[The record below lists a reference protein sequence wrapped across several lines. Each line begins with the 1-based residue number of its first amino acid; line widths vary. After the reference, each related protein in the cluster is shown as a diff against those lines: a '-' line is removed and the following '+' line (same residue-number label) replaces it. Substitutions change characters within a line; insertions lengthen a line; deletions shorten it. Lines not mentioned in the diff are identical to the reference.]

1 MYSRIEDK
9 FWIDPMVRKMTED
22 ARILFLYILTT
33 PQRNIVGLFHLPS
46 AFACYHLQ
54 WTPQRFE
61 KALKELIKANR
72 VKYDFDLELIF
83 IKNFFKYQAPE
94 NPNQVKS
101 AIEVLNE
108 LPDTLLLADLA
119 NILERSKDDKF
130 VTLAEGLRNRFETVT
145 KGLAKG
151 SETVSKPVTVTVT
164 VTDNNNSN
172 SNTSSM
178 SNLGRFDGN
187 DDVDNFSGGE
197 VQGERK
203 RLTSK
208 QIDEVFD
215 LYNEITHGR
224 LPHALKN
231 ENRRRKISAL
241 LIKHGIENLKTVF
254 QKARESDFLC
264 LTTEGNWGRCNFSW
278 LLDEEK
284 FLRILEGAYD
294 NKPRIKTDHPFH
306 NQKPNTGNFYDQR
319 QRMMLESIRKEEE
332 KERQEEENEKVR
344 NEKNTVYDINHQ
356 PAGDP
361 SE

>member
-61 KALKELIKANR
+61 KSLKELIKANR

-101 AIEVLNE
+101 AIEILNE
-108 LPDTLLLADLA
+108 LPDTLLFADLA

-151 SETVSKPVTVTVT
+151 CETVSKPVTVTVT
-164 VTDNNNSN
+164 DNNNSKSN
-172 SNTSSM
+172 SNTSM
-178 SNLGRFDGN
+178 SNPDGFDGDN
-187 DDVDNFSGGE
+187 VVDNFSGGK
-197 VQGERK
+197 VDRG
-203 RLTSK
+203 SK
-208 QIDEVFD
+208 PILNCEINEVFD
-215 LYNEITHGR
+215 LYNKITHGR
-224 LPHALKN
+224 LPEAEKS
-231 ENRRRKISAL
+231 ENRRRKISDL
-241 LIKHGIENLKTVF
+241 LRKHGIEKFKIVF
-254 QKARESDFLC
+254 QKAKESDFLC
-264 LTTEGNWGRCNFSW
+264 LTTDGNWGRCNLSW
-278 LLDEEK
+278 LLSEEK
-284 FLRILEGAYD
+284 FLRTLEGTYD
-294 NKPRIKTDHPFH
+294 NKARIKTDHPFH

-319 QRMMLESIRKEEE
+319 QKMMLESIRKEEE

-344 NEKNTVYDINHQ
+344 NEKNTMHNID
-356 PAGDP
+356 D
-361 SE
+361 